1 MSTVPDSATLL
12 ESSSA
17 TPDEINELNAR
28 AWALRLSDAA
38 EGLRLAQR
46 AAAAARVASDAH
58 GEALAL
64 RSAGAC
70 RCMLEDYDAALV
82 ELEAARRLFE
92 GLGDRSGKAT
102 SLNWIGKVHL
112 RRADLRLSL
121 RMHLDALRLQRGI
134 GDREGEGESLKLLG
148 DVYFQMGDLAGALE
162 HFQTALQVEEERGD
176 ELEISHAVNNVGNV
190 HGELG
195 DYARALEYHTR
206 AAALK
211 QRLGDDRG
219 YAIAL
224 ANVGRT
230 HKIQADHGPA
240 LDCFKQALAVARK
253 LGDRSIEAR
262 VLHEIAD
269 LYLVSGNPVAALGF
283 FLESVEVAR
292 ASDRR
297 YTEVDSRIGIGKAL
311 VALCRAGEAAGELE
325 QALALA
331 QRIDSQWL
339 IYEAHLALS
348 AAYEAQGDTA
358 KALEHFREY
367 HCVKDEVFSAK
378 SERRIQAVL
387 VKAEVERSE
396 REAELLRTK
405 NDELSAANEEK
416 ARLLEVLRRQ
426 AEELERLSREDAL
439 TGLFNR
445 RHVDAALALEWER
458 ARRFGRD
465 LTVAMADIDH
475 FKAVNDRFSHAVG
488 DEVLR
493 RVAEILR
500 AGTRAVDVVGRWGGE
515 EFVLLLVETP
525 PKRAAGLC
533 EKLRA
538 AVEAHDWSAV
548 APGLAVTLSL
558 GVAGSGEAADPA
570 ALLAAA
576 DARLYQAKR
585 AGRNR
590 VVSPG

>member
-1 MSTVPDSATLL
+1 MSILPDSTAPP
-12 ESSSA
+12 SSSVA
-17 TPDEINELNAR
+17 TPDEIDALNAQAWELRNSNPQEGMPLAVR
-28 AWALRLSDAA
+28 AREEA
-38 EGLRLAQR
+38 R
-46 AAAAARVASDAH
+46 AAGYVR

-70 RCMLEDYDAALV
+70 RCMLEDYDAALA

-112 RRADLRLSL
+112 RRADLRASF
-121 RMHLDALRLQRGI
+121 RMHHEALRLQCEI
-134 GDREGEGESLKLLG
+134 GDRAGEGESLSLLG
-148 DVYFQMGDLAGALE
+148 DVYFQLGDLASALE
-162 HFQTALQVEEERGD
+162 HYQAGLRIDEEQGD
-176 ELEISHAVNNVGNV
+176 ELGISHGVNNVGNV

-211 QRLGDDRG
+211 QQLGDDRG
-219 YAIAL
+219 HAITL
-224 ANVGRT
+224 SNIGLTYRN
-230 HKIQADHGPA
+230 QADYGHA
-240 LDCFKQALAVARK
+240 LDCFEQAIGIARK
-253 LGDRSIEAR
+253 LGDRSVEAH
-262 VLHEIAD
+262 VLEEIAG
-269 LYLVSGNPVAALGF
+269 LYLASGNPVAALSF
-283 FLESVEVAR
+283 FRESVEVAR
-292 ASDRR
+292 ASDGLFA
-297 YTEVDSRIGIGKAL
+297 EVDSRIGIGNAL
-311 VALCRAGEAAGELE
+311 VALGRADEASSELE
-325 QALALA
+325 EVLALA
-331 QRIDSQWL
+331 QRIDSRWL
-339 IYEAHLALS
+339 IFRAHLALS
-348 AAYEAQGDTA
+348 EAYEAAGDHA
-358 KALEHFREY
+358 QALEHFRAY
-367 HCVKDEVFSAK
+367 HRVEDEVFSAEA
-378 SERRIQAVL
+378 ERRIQFTIAQV
-387 VKAEVERSE
+387 EVERSE

-416 ARLLEVLRRQ
+416 ARLLEVLRQQ

-465 LTVAMADIDH
+465 LSVAVADVDH

-525 PKRAAGLC
+525 PERAAGLC

-538 AVEAHDWSAV
+538 AVEAHDWPAV